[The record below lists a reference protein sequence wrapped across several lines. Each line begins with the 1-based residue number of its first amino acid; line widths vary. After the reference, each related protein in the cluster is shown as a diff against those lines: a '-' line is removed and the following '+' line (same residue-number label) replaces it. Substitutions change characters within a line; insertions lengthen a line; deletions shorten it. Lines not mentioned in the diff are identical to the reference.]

1 MSLGVLQLWL
11 EHNIQVGSGFWKAFL
26 CAVCRVTYGQ
36 SLSKGAWSHSREK
49 LQVAWFQEHALFF
62 PPTFFPVVR
71 KLSVNLL
78 LYMLFSTDLVKEFSH
93 VLLHASLSAG
103 ITKIHFPQSV
113 LFSCYFYK
121 LSVYRFAHSV
131 FQDCR
136 RCQGHRVFNNAH
148 CSVLFMCRQRYCSGL
163 YDGFWLNLGK
173 YVFCFHLCCQPVLWH
188 WSALTSKL
196 WLSFAIC
203 ISSLHKLT
211 ANIKHWSCQIC
222 PKCRNTEREVV
233 LSLQKAS
240 FPWIGL
246 CYQCVFI
253 SGLGL
258 GQ

>member
-49 LQVAWFQEHALFF
+49 LQVAWFQEDALFF
-62 PPTFFPVVR
+62 PQHFF
-71 KLSVNLL
+71 LSKASWAWIYYSICSFRQTLWKSSRM
-78 LYMLFSTDLVKEFSH
+78 YT
-93 VLLHASLSAG
+93 VLLHASLSAR
-103 ITKIHFPQSV
+103 ITKIHFPQSL

-136 RCQGHRVFNNAH
+136 RCQGHWVFNNAH
-148 CSVLFMCRQRYCSGL
+148 CSVLFMCRQRHCSGL

-203 ISSLHKLT
+203 ISSLHK
-211 ANIKHWSCQIC
+211 
-222 PKCRNTEREVV
+222 
-233 LSLQKAS
+233 
-240 FPWIGL
+240 
-246 CYQCVFI
+246 
-253 SGLGL
+253 
-258 GQ
+258 